1 MNNDKDKDFLEEN
14 LNNSYDD
21 VEQMLKPL
29 CEFKASKALKQ
40 NVMEKA
46 RQENHPSRIIRMW
59 PWLAAACVIGFLII
73 FLKPPKMAIG
83 QAPKEELIVAKT
95 ETAKAVERE
104 QGGSISEQ
112 KDFSTETTIQPHTE
126 SILPIHRKTRTTAQ
140 RPRPNTL
147 EESIEEPVQ
156 MSEETRMELLLAS
169 LNEEMPQME
178 EINTEEEILQI
189 RIRGERLINMYEEND
204 K

>member
-1 MNNDKDKDFLEEN
+1 MNNDKDLLEDDF
-14 LNNSYDD
+14 NNSFED

-29 CEFKASKALKQ
+29 CEFKASNTLKQ

-46 RQENHPSRIIRMW
+46 RQEIHPTRIIRMW

-73 FLKPPKMAIG
+73 FLKPPKTARE
-83 QAPKEELIVAKT
+83 QAPKEEQIVAKA
-95 ETAKAVERE
+95 ETTKAVEGKQE
-104 QGGSISEQ
+104 DSIPKQ
-112 KDFSTETTIQPHTE
+112 KDFSTETTIQPHAE
-126 SILPIHRKTRTTAQ
+126 SISPKHRKNRATAQ
-140 RPRPNTL
+140 RPRPNHL

-178 EINTEEEILQI
+178 EINTEEAILQI

>member
-1 MNNDKDKDFLEEN
+1 MNNDKDLLEEN
-14 LNNSYDD
+14 FNNSFDD

-29 CEFKASKALKQ
+29 CEFKASNTLKQ

-46 RQENHPSRIIRMW
+46 RQEIHPTRIIRMW

-73 FLKPPKMAIG
+73 FLKPPKTARE
-83 QAPKEELIVAKT
+83 QAPKEEQIVAKA
-95 ETAKAVERE
+95 ETTKAVEGK
-104 QGGSISEQ
+104 QGDSIPEQ
-112 KDFSTETTIQPHTE
+112 KDFNTETTIQPHAE
-126 SILPIHRKTRTTAQ
+126 SISPIHRKTRTTAQ
-140 RPRPNTL
+140 MPRPNHL

-169 LNEEMPQME
+169 LNEERPQME
-178 EINTEEEILQI
+178 EINTEEEIHQI

>member
-1 MNNDKDKDFLEEN
+1 MNNDKDLLEEN
-14 LNNSYDD
+14 FNNSIED

-29 CEFKASKALKQ
+29 CEFKASNTLKQ

-46 RQENHPSRIIRMW
+46 RQEIHPTRIIRMW

-73 FLKPPKMAIG
+73 FLKPPKTARE
-83 QAPKEELIVAKT
+83 QAPKEEQIVAKA
-95 ETAKAVERE
+95 ETTKAVEGK
-104 QGGSISEQ
+104 QGDSIPKQ
-112 KDFSTETTIQPHTE
+112 KDFSTETTIQPHAE
-126 SILPIHRKTRTTAQ
+126 SISPKHRKTRATAQ
-140 RPRPNTL
+140 RPRPNHL

-169 LNEEMPQME
+169 LDEKMPQME

>member
-1 MNNDKDKDFLEEN
+1 MNNDKDLLEEN
-14 LNNSYDD
+14 FNNSIED

-29 CEFKASKALKQ
+29 CEFKASNTLKQ

-46 RQENHPSRIIRMW
+46 RQEIHPTRIIRMW

-73 FLKPPKMAIG
+73 FLKPPKTARE
-83 QAPKEELIVAKT
+83 QAPKEEQIVAKA
-95 ETAKAVERE
+95 ETTKAVEGK
-104 QGGSISEQ
+104 QGDSIPKQ
-112 KDFSTETTIQPHTE
+112 KDFSTETTIQPHAE
-126 SILPIHRKTRTTAQ
+126 SISPKHRKTRATAQ
-140 RPRPNTL
+140 RPRPNHL

-169 LNEEMPQME
+169 LDEKMPQME

-189 RIRGERLINMYEEND
+189 RIRGERLIKMYEEND

>member
-1 MNNDKDKDFLEEN
+1 MNNDKDLLEDN
-14 LNNSYDD
+14 FNNSIED

-29 CEFKASKALKQ
+29 CEFKASNTLKQ

-46 RQENHPSRIIRMW
+46 HQEIHPTRTIRMW

-73 FLKPPKMAIG
+73 FLKPPKTAIE
-83 QAPKEELIVAKT
+83 QAPKEEQIVVKA
-95 ETAKAVERE
+95 ETTKAVEGKQGDSTPE
-104 QGGSISEQ
+104 QI
-112 KDFSTETTIQPHTE
+112 DTNIETTIQPHAE
-126 SILPIHRKTRTTAQ
+126 SISPKLRKTRATAQ
-140 RPRPNTL
+140 RPRPNYL
-147 EESIEEPVQ
+147 KESIEEPVQ

-178 EINTEEEILQI
+178 EINTEEAIRQI
-189 RIRGERLINMYEEND
+189 RIRGERMISMYEQND

>member
-1 MNNDKDKDFLEEN
+1 MNNDKDLLEEYF
-14 LNNSYDD
+14 NNSIED

-46 RQENHPSRIIRMW
+46 RQEDHPSRIIRIW

-73 FLKPPKMAIG
+73 FLKPPKTVIE
-83 QAPKEELIVAKT
+83 QAPKEEQIVTKA
-95 ETAKAVERE
+95 ETAKAVEVRQE
-104 QGGSISEQ
+104 DGTPEQ
-112 KDFSTETTIQPHTE
+112 KDFSTETTNQPHAE
-126 SILPIHRKTRTTAQ
+126 SITPKHRKTSTTAQ
-140 RPRPNTL
+140 KPRPNHL

-169 LNEEMPQME
+169 LDEKMPQME

-189 RIRGERLINMYEEND
+189 RIRGERLIKMYEEND

>member
-1 MNNDKDKDFLEEN
+1 MNNDKDILEDNFNDSFE
-14 LNNSYDD
+14 DI
-21 VEQMLKPL
+21 ERILKPL
-29 CEFKASKALKQ
+29 CEFKASDALKQ

-46 RQENHPSRIIRMW
+46 RQEIHPSRIVRMW
-59 PWLAAACVIGFLII
+59 PWLVAACVIGFLIM
-73 FLKPPKMAIG
+73 FLKPPKNAIK
-83 QAPKEELIVAKT
+83 QEPKEEQLVAKAKTT
-95 ETAKAVERE
+95 EAVEGKQGDSTPE
-104 QGGSISEQ
+104 QI
-112 KDFSTETTIQPHTE
+112 DTNIETTIQPHAE
-126 SILPIHRKTRTTAQ
+126 SISPKHRKNRATAQ
-140 RPRPNTL
+140 RPRPNHL

-178 EINTEEEILQI
+178 EINTEEAILQI

>member
-1 MNNDKDKDFLEEN
+1 MNNDKDLLEEYF
-14 LNNSYDD
+14 NNSFDD

-29 CEFKASKALKQ
+29 CEFKASNTLKQ

-46 RQENHPSRIIRMW
+46 RQEIHPTRIIRML

-73 FLKPPKMAIG
+73 FLKPPKTARE
-83 QAPKEELIVAKT
+83 QAPKEEQIVAKA
-95 ETAKAVERE
+95 ETTKAVEGK
-104 QGGSISEQ
+104 QGDSIPKQ
-112 KDFSTETTIQPHTE
+112 KDFSTETTIQPHAE
-126 SILPIHRKTRTTAQ
+126 SISPKHRKTRATAQ
-140 RPRPNTL
+140 RPRPNHL

-156 MSEETRMELLLAS
+156 MSEKTRMELLLAS
-169 LNEEMPQME
+169 LDEKMPQME

-189 RIRGERLINMYEEND
+189 RIRGERLIKMYEEND

>member
-1 MNNDKDKDFLEEN
+1 MNNDKDLLEDN
-14 LNNSYDD
+14 FNNSIED

-29 CEFKASKALKQ
+29 CEFKASNTLKQ

-46 RQENHPSRIIRMW
+46 RQEIHPTRIIRMW

-73 FLKPPKMAIG
+73 FLKPPKTARE
-83 QAPKEELIVAKT
+83 QAPMEEQIVAKA
-95 ETAKAVERE
+95 ETTKAVEGK
-104 QGGSISEQ
+104 QGDSIPEQ
-112 KDFSTETTIQPHTE
+112 KDFSTETTIQPHAE
-126 SILPIHRKTRTTAQ
+126 SISPKHRKTRATAQ
-140 RPRPNTL
+140 RPRPNHL

-169 LNEEMPQME
+169 LDEKMPQME

>member
-1 MNNDKDKDFLEEN
+1 MNNDKDLLEDDF
-14 LNNSYDD
+14 NNSFDD

-29 CEFKASKALKQ
+29 CEFKASNTLKQ

-46 RQENHPSRIIRMW
+46 RQEIHPTRIIRMW

-73 FLKPPKMAIG
+73 FLKPPKTARE
-83 QAPKEELIVAKT
+83 QAPKEEQIVAKA
-95 ETAKAVERE
+95 ETTKAVEGK
-104 QGGSISEQ
+104 QGDSIPKQ
-112 KDFSTETTIQPHTE
+112 KDFSTETTIQPHAE
-126 SILPIHRKTRTTAQ
+126 SISPKHRKTRATAQ
-140 RPRPNTL
+140 RPRPNHL

-156 MSEETRMELLLAS
+156 MSEKTRMELLLAS
-169 LNEEMPQME
+169 LDEKMPQME

-189 RIRGERLINMYEEND
+189 RIRGERLIKMYEEND

>member
-1 MNNDKDKDFLEEN
+1 MNNDKDLLEDDF
-14 LNNSYDD
+14 NNSFDD

-29 CEFKASKALKQ
+29 CEFKASNTLKQ

-46 RQENHPSRIIRMW
+46 RQEIHPTRIIRMW

-73 FLKPPKMAIG
+73 FLKPPKTARE
-83 QAPKEELIVAKT
+83 QAPKEEQIVAKA
-95 ETAKAVERE
+95 ETTKAVEGK
-104 QGGSISEQ
+104 QGDSIPKQ
-112 KDFSTETTIQPHTE
+112 KDFSTETTIQPHAE
-126 SILPIHRKTRTTAQ
+126 SISPIHRKTRATAQ
-140 RPRPNTL
+140 RPRPNHL

-169 LNEEMPQME
+169 LDEKMPQME

-189 RIRGERLINMYEEND
+189 RIRGERLIKMYEEND

>member
-1 MNNDKDKDFLEEN
+1 MNNDKNLLEDN
-14 LNNSYDD
+14 FNNSFDD

-73 FLKPPKMAIG
+73 FLKPPKTAIK
-83 QAPKEELIVAKT
+83 QAPKEELIAAEA
-95 ETAKAVERE
+95 ETAKTVEE
-104 QGGSISEQ
+104 KQEDGTPPQ
-112 KDFSTETTIQPHTE
+112 KDFSTKTTIQPHAK
-126 SILPIHRKTRTTAQ
+126 SISPIHRKTRTTAQ
-140 RPRPNTL
+140 RPRPNNL
-147 EESIEEPVQ
+147 EESIEESVQ

-189 RIRGERLINMYEEND
+189 RIRGERLIGMYEEND

>member
-1 MNNDKDKDFLEEN
+1 MNNDKDLLEDDF
-14 LNNSYDD
+14 NNSFDD

-29 CEFKASKALKQ
+29 CEFKASNTLKQ

-46 RQENHPSRIIRMW
+46 RQEIHPTRIIRMW

-73 FLKPPKMAIG
+73 FLKPPKTARE
-83 QAPKEELIVAKT
+83 QAPKEEQIVAKA
-95 ETAKAVERE
+95 ETTKAVEGK
-104 QGGSISEQ
+104 QGDSIPKQ
-112 KDFSTETTIQPHTE
+112 KDFSTETTIQPHAE
-126 SILPIHRKTRTTAQ
+126 SISPKHRKTRATAQ
-140 RPRPNTL
+140 RPRPNHL

-169 LNEEMPQME
+169 LDEKMPQME

-189 RIRGERLINMYEEND
+189 RIRGERLIKMYEEND

>member
-1 MNNDKDKDFLEEN
+1 MNNDKDLLEDDF
-14 LNNSYDD
+14 NNSFDD

-29 CEFKASKALKQ
+29 CEFKASNTLKQ

-46 RQENHPSRIIRMW
+46 RQEIHPTRIIRMW

-73 FLKPPKMAIG
+73 FLKPPKTARE
-83 QAPKEELIVAKT
+83 QPPKEEQIVAKA
-95 ETAKAVERE
+95 ETTKAVEGK
-104 QGGSISEQ
+104 QGDSIPKQ
-112 KDFSTETTIQPHTE
+112 KDFSTETTIQPHAE
-126 SILPIHRKTRTTAQ
+126 SISPKHRKTRATAQ
-140 RPRPNTL
+140 RPRPNHL

-156 MSEETRMELLLAS
+156 MSEKTRMELLLAS
-169 LNEEMPQME
+169 LDEKMPQME

>member
-1 MNNDKDKDFLEEN
+1 MNNDKDLLEEN
-14 LNNSYDD
+14 FNNSFDD
-21 VEQMLKPL
+21 VEEMLKPL
-29 CEFKASKALKQ
+29 CEFKASNTLKQ
-40 NVMEKA
+40 NVMEMA
-46 RQENHPSRIIRMW
+46 HQEIHPSRIIRLW

-73 FLKPPKMAIG
+73 FLKPPKTARE
-83 QAPKEELIVAKT
+83 QAPKEELIVVKA
-95 ETAKAVERE
+95 ETTKAVEGKQE
-104 QGGSISEQ
+104 DDTPEQ
-112 KDFSTETTIQPHTE
+112 KDFSTETTVQPHAE
-126 SILPIHRKTRTTAQ
+126 SISRKHRKTRATAQ
-140 RPRPNTL
+140 RPRPNHL

-189 RIRGERLINMYEEND
+189 RIRGERLIGMYEEND